1 MDTNT
6 PVDTHFGNLKSR
18 LESRYQTLRAE
29 IAADLV
35 DSERADYAT
44 VAGQVHDRVDEA
56 VADLLVDL
64 RNADMD
70 REIGEARDVEAALA
84 RLRVGTYG
92 ICMDCGTF
100 IPFSRLNAYP
110 TAKRCWAC
118 QESYEHVHNT
128 RRAASL

>member
-18 LESRYQTLRAE
+18 LEGRYQTLRAE

-35 DSERADYAT
+35 DSERTDYAA

-84 RLRVGTYG
+84 RLRAGTYG

-100 IPFSRLNAYP
+100 IPFGRLDAYP

-118 QESYEHVHNT
+118 QESYERAHHT